1 MSDRVMWF
9 NGACVPWED
18 ARVHVW
24 DELALRGANVFE
36 GITAFW
42 NAAEQRHDVLA
53 GDAHLDRL
61 YRSAE
66 VADIPAE
73 MTRAEV
79 FGALA
84 EVASQLGGSDIYL
97 RPTFYAR
104 QGRST
109 LAPNSE
115 GAMYIGGF
123 PFRPTTPATVRAIVS
138 HHRRFGGPIGPHAKS
153 GGSYLDFRV
162 FERERVEHG
171 VEHVFF
177 RNDRGHVAEA
187 DGAAIL
193 LVRDR
198 RVITPSA
205 DSGVLDSIT
214 KRIVL
219 DLARWL
225 GHQVEERPVEPDE
238 LYQSQVVLAG
248 TLLGLRTVHTVDGHA
263 GGDTA
268 AADTAAMLTHEYG
281 RLCRGE
287 NPLAPTYLAPLR

>member
-1 MSDRVMWF
+1 MWF

-42 NAAEQRHDVLA
+42 NADGQRHDVLA

-61 YRSAE
+61 YDSARA
-66 VADIPAE
+66 ADIPAP
-73 MTRAEV
+73 MAKAAV
-79 FGALA
+79 FAALA
-84 EVASQLGGSDIYL
+84 EVAAQLGGSDIYL
-97 RPTFYAR
+97 RPTFYAQR
-104 QGRST
+104 GRST
-109 LAPNSE
+109 LAPDSE

-123 PFRPTTPATVRAIVS
+123 PFRPSAPPVVRAIVS
-138 HHRRFGGPIGPHAKS
+138 SHRRFGGPIGAHAKS

-177 RNDRGHVAEA
+177 LNDRGHVAEA

-198 RVITPSA
+198 TVVTPSV

-219 DLARWL
+219 DLARGL
-225 GHQVEERPVEPDE
+225 GYQVEERPVRRDE
-238 LYQSQVVLAG
+238 LYRAQVVLAG
-248 TLLGLRTVHTVDGHA
+248 TLLGLRTVHAVDGHA
-263 GGDTA
+263 AGDTGG
-268 AADTAAMLTHEYG
+268 ADTAATLIGEYD
-281 RLCRGE
+281 RLCRGGH
-287 NPLAPTYLAPLR
+287 PLAPAYLAPLR

>member
-1 MSDRVMWF
+1 MWF
-9 NGACVPWED
+9 DGACVPWED

-42 NAAEQRHDVLA
+42 NAGEQRHEVLA

-61 YRSAE
+61 YHSAR
-66 VADIPAE
+66 VADIPAP

-84 EVASQLGGSDIYL
+84 EVASQLGGTDIYL
-97 RPTFYAR
+97 RPTFYAKR
-104 QGRST
+104 GRST
-109 LAPNSE
+109 LSLDSE

-123 PFRPTTPATVRAIVS
+123 PFRPSAPPTVRAIVS
-138 HHRRFGGPIGPHAKS
+138 SHRRFGGPIGAHAKS

-162 FERERVEHG
+162 FERERVAHG

-177 RNDRGHVAEA
+177 LNDRGHVAEA

-198 RVITPSA
+198 RVITPSL

-219 DLARWL
+219 DLARGL
-225 GHQVEERPVEPDE
+225 GHQVEERPVRRDE
-238 LYQSQVVLAG
+238 LYQAQVVLAG
-248 TLLGLRTVHTVDGHA
+248 TLLGLRTVETVDGHA
-263 GGDTA
+263 AGDTGGA
-268 AADTAAMLTHEYG
+268 ETTATLIDAYD
-281 RLCRGE
+281 RLCRGG
-287 NPLAPTYLAPLR
+287 NPLAATYLAPLR

>member
-1 MSDRVMWF
+1 MWF

-42 NAAEQRHDVLA
+42 NAGEQRHLVLA

-61 YRSAE
+61 YDSARA
-66 VADIPAE
+66 ADIPAP
-73 MTRAEV
+73 MSRAEV

-84 EVASQLGGSDIYL
+84 EVAAQLGGSDVYL
-97 RPTFYAR
+97 RPTFYAQR
-104 QGRST
+104 GRST
-109 LAPNSE
+109 LAPDSE

-123 PFRPTTPATVRAIVS
+123 PYRRSAPPPTVRAIVS
-138 HHRRFGGPIGPHAKS
+138 SHRRYGGPIEAQTKS

-171 VEHVFF
+171 VEHVLFL
-177 RNDRGHVAEA
+177 NDNGHVAEA
-187 DGAAIL
+187 DGAAVL

-198 RVITPSA
+198 TVITPSV

-219 DLARWL
+219 DLARGL
-225 GHQVEERPVEPDE
+225 GYQVRERPVRRDE
-238 LYQSQVVLAG
+238 LYQAQVVLAG
-248 TLLGLRTVHTVDGHA
+248 TLLGLRPVHTIDGHGA
-263 GGDTA
+263 DTGG
-268 AADTAAMLTHEYG
+268 ADTAATLIAEYD

-287 NPLAPTYLAPLR
+287 HPLAPSYLAPLP

>member
-1 MSDRVMWF
+1 MSDRVMWL

-42 NAAEQRHDVLA
+42 NAAEQRHHVLA

-61 YRSAE
+61 YGSARE
-66 VADIPAE
+66 ADIPAE
-73 MTRAEV
+73 MTRQEV
-79 FGALA
+79 FDALA
-84 EVASQLGGSDIYL
+84 EVAAQLGGSDVYL
-97 RPTFYAR
+97 RPTFYAKR
-104 QGRST
+104 GRST
-109 LAPNSE
+109 LAPDSE

-123 PFRPTTPATVRAIVS
+123 PFRPATPPQVRAIVS
-138 HHRRFGGPIGPHAKS
+138 AHRRFGGPIGARAKS

-177 RNDRGHVAEA
+177 LNDRDHVAEA

-193 LVRDR
+193 LVRDGK
-198 RVITPSA
+198 VVTPSV

-219 DLARWL
+219 DLAREL
-225 GHQVEERPVEPDE
+225 GHEVEERPVVRDE
-238 LYQSQVVLAG
+238 LYESQVVLAG
-248 TLLGLRTVHTVDGHA
+248 TLMGLRLVDTVDGRA
-263 GGDTA
+263 PEDTGGAATA
-268 AADTAAMLTHEYG
+268 ATLIDEYG

-287 NPLAPTYLAPLR
+287 HPLSPAFLAPLR

>member
-36 GITAFW
+36 GMTAFW
-42 NAAEQRHDVLA
+42 DDAQQRHRLLA
-53 GDAHLDRL
+53 GGAHVDRL
-61 YRSAE
+61 FRSAATAE
-66 VADIPAE
+66 IPLP
-73 MTRAEV
+73 MPRAQV
-79 FGALA
+79 FEALA
-84 EVASQLGGSDIYL
+84 EVAAQLGGADIYL
-97 RPTFYAR
+97 RPTFYAKR
-104 QGRST
+104 GRST
-109 LAPNSE
+109 LAPDSE

-123 PFRPTTPATVRAIVS
+123 PFRPSRPAAVRAIVS
-138 HHRRFGGPIGPHAKS
+138 SHARFGGPIGADVKS

-177 RNDRGHVAEA
+177 LNDRGHVAEA

-193 LVRDR
+193 LVHDG
-198 RVITPSA
+198 VVVTPSV

-219 DLARWL
+219 DIARGL
-225 GHQVEERPVEPDE
+225 GHRVEERPVRREE
-238 LYQSQVVLAG
+238 LYEAQVVLAG
-248 TLLGLRTVHTVDGHA
+248 TLLGLRTVDAVDGRDTGRTGGA
-263 GGDTA
+263 GTA
-268 AADTAAMLTHEYG
+268 AELADEYG

-287 NPLAPTYLAPLR
+287 GPLAPTYLDPLP

>member
-42 NAAEQRHDVLA
+42 NADGQRHEVLA
-53 GDAHLDRL
+53 CDAHLDRL
-61 YRSAE
+61 YHSARI
-66 VADIPAE
+66 ADIPAPP
-73 MTRAEV
+73 RAEV
-79 FGALA
+79 VAALT
-84 EVASQLGGSDIYL
+84 EVAAQLGGSDIYL
-97 RPTFYAR
+97 RPAFYAKR
-104 QGRST
+104 GRST
-109 LAPNSE
+109 LAPDSE

-123 PFRPTTPATVRAIVS
+123 PFRPSTPPAVRAIVS
-138 HHRRFGGPIGPHAKS
+138 GHRRFGGPIGAQAKS

-177 RNDRGHVAEA
+177 LNDRGHVAEA

-198 RVITPSA
+198 RVITPSV

-219 DLARWL
+219 DLARGL
-225 GHQVEERPVEPDE
+225 GHQVEERPVLRDE
-238 LYQSQVVLAG
+238 LYGAQVVLAG

-263 GGDTA
+263 AEDTGGAETA
-268 AADTAAMLTHEYG
+268 ATLTGEYD

>member
-42 NAAEQRHDVLA
+42 NDREQRHEMLA

-61 YRSAE
+61 FQSAR
-66 VADIPAE
+66 VADIPVP

-79 FGALA
+79 LGALA
-84 EVASQLGGSDIYL
+84 EVAARLDGSDVYL
-97 RPTFYAR
+97 RPTFYAG
-104 QGRST
+104 QGRSS

-115 GAMYIGGF
+115 GGTYIGGF
-123 PFRPTTPATVRAIVS
+123 PFRPSTPPKVRAAVS
-138 HHRRFGGPIGPHAKS
+138 GHRRFGGPIGAHAKT

-162 FERERVEHG
+162 FERERVEQG

-177 RNDRGHVAEA
+177 LNERGHVAEA

-193 LVRDR
+193 LVRDG
-198 RVITPSA
+198 RVTTPSV
-205 DSGVLDSIT
+205 DSGILDSIT

-219 DLARWL
+219 DLAREL
-225 GHQVEERPVEPDE
+225 GHKVEERPVGQDE
-238 LYQSQVVLAG
+238 LYTARVVLAG
-248 TLLGLRTVHTVDGHA
+248 TLLGLRTVDTVDGRA
-263 GGDTA
+263 ADDTG
-268 AADTAAMLTHEYG
+268 AADTVAALNDGYS

-287 NPLAPTYLAPLR
+287 GPLAAAYLSPLR

>member
-9 NGACVPWED
+9 NGACVPWEN

-42 NAAEQRHDVLA
+42 NEAEQRHDVLA
-53 GDAHLDRL
+53 GEAHLDRL
-61 YRSAE
+61 YDSARI
-66 VADIPAE
+66 ADIPAE
-73 MTRAEV
+73 LSRSEV
-79 FGALA
+79 FGAMA
-84 EVASQLGGSDIYL
+84 EVGAQLGGSDIYL
-97 RPTFYAR
+97 RPTFYAKR
-104 QGRST
+104 GRST
-109 LAPNSE
+109 LALDSE
-115 GAMYIGGF
+115 GAMFIGGF
-123 PFRPTTPATVRAIVS
+123 PFRPRVPPQVRAIVS
-138 HHRRFGGPIGPHAKS
+138 GHRRFGGPIRAQAKS

-177 RNDRGHVAEA
+177 RNGDGHVAEA

-193 LVRDR
+193 LVADG
-198 RVITPSA
+198 RVTTPSV

-219 DLARWL
+219 DIARGL
-225 GHQVEERPVEPDE
+225 GHLVQERPVRLDE
-238 LYQSQVVLAG
+238 LYEAQVVLAG
-248 TLLGLRTVHTVDGHA
+248 TLLGLRPVDTVDGRS
-263 GGDTA
+263 G
-268 AADTAAMLTHEYG
+268 ADTASAATAARLIGEYA

-287 NPLAPTYLAPLR
+287 HPLAAAYVTPLR

>member
-42 NAAEQRHDVLA
+42 NADGQRHEVLA
-53 GDAHLDRL
+53 CDAHLDRL
-61 YRSAE
+61 YDSARI
-66 VADIPAE
+66 ADIPAPPRE
-73 MTRAEV
+73 EV
-79 FGALA
+79 VAALT
-84 EVASQLGGSDIYL
+84 EVAAQLGGSDIYL
-97 RPTFYAR
+97 RPAFYAKR
-104 QGRST
+104 GRST
-109 LAPNSE
+109 LAPDSE

-123 PFRPTTPATVRAIVS
+123 PFRPSTPPEVRAIVS
-138 HHRRFGGPIGPHAKS
+138 GHRRFGGPIGGQAKS

-177 RNDRGHVAEA
+177 LNDRGHVAEA

-198 RVITPSA
+198 RVITPSV

-219 DLARWL
+219 DLARGL
-225 GHQVEERPVEPDE
+225 GHQVEERPVLRDE
-238 LYQSQVVLAG
+238 LYGAQVVLAG
-248 TLLGLRTVHTVDGHA
+248 TLLGLRTVHTVDGRA
-263 GGDTA
+263 ADDTGGAETA
-268 AADTAAMLTHEYG
+268 ATLTGEYD
-281 RLCRGE
+281 RLCRGG
-287 NPLAPTYLAPLR
+287 NPLAPAYLAPLR

>member
-9 NGACVPWED
+9 DGACVPWED

-42 NAAEQRHDVLA
+42 DAGQGCHQVLA

-61 YRSAE
+61 FDSARL
-66 VADIPAE
+66 ADIPAP

-79 FGALA
+79 RGALGT
-84 EVASQLGGSDIYL
+84 VAARLSGVDVYL

-104 QGRST
+104 YGRSS
-109 LAPNSE
+109 LAPDSA

-123 PFRPTTPATVRAIVS
+123 PFRPTTPPAVRAIVS
-138 HHRRFGGPIGPHAKS
+138 GHRRFGGPIGAQAKS
-153 GGSYLDFRV
+153 GGSYLDFRL
-162 FERERVEHG
+162 FERERIEHG
-171 VEHVFF
+171 VEHVLFL
-177 RNDRGHVAEA
+177 NDRGHVAEA
-187 DGAAIL
+187 DGAAVL
-193 LVRDR
+193 LVRDGS
-198 RVITPSA
+198 VTTPSV

-219 DLARWL
+219 DLARRL
-225 GHQVEERPVEPDE
+225 GYRVDERPVPRDE
-238 LYQSQVVLAG
+238 LYQARVVLAG
-248 TLLGLRTVHTVDGHA
+248 TLLGLRSVDSVDGKT
-263 GGDTA
+263 GGDDA
-268 AADTAAMLTHEYG
+268 AAATVCALADGYA

-287 NPLAPTYLAPLR
+287 HPLAPDYLAPLR

>member
-42 NAAEQRHDVLA
+42 NAGDQGHEVLA
-53 GDAHLDRL
+53 GAAHLDRL
-61 YRSAE
+61 YDSARL
-66 VADIPAE
+66 ADIPVP

-79 FGALA
+79 RTALG
-84 EVASQLGGSDIYL
+84 EVAAQLGGSDIYL
-97 RPTFYAR
+97 RPTFYAKR
-104 QGRST
+104 GRSA
-109 LAPNSE
+109 LSVDSE

-123 PFRPTTPATVRAIVS
+123 PFRPATPPAVRAIVS
-138 HHRRFGGPIGPHAKS
+138 SHRRFGGPIGAQAKS

-162 FERERVEHG
+162 FERERVQHG

-177 RNDRGHVAEA
+177 LNDRGHVAEA
-187 DGAAIL
+187 DGAAVL
-193 LVRDR
+193 LVGDR
-198 RVITPSA
+198 RVTTPSV

-219 DLARWL
+219 DLAGRL
-225 GHQVEERPVEPDE
+225 GYRIEERPVLRDE
-238 LYQSQVVLAG
+238 LYRAQVVLAG
-248 TLLGLRTVHTVDGHA
+248 TLMGLRPVDSVDGHA
-263 GGDTA
+263 GDGA
-268 AADTAAMLTHEYG
+268 AAAETTASLIGEYS

-287 NPLAPTYLAPLR
+287 HPLAPAYLDPLR